1 MTRAAV
7 FAPFDIIEGDR
18 SLGVVLVADHALR
31 ELPEEY
37 GSLGLPADQFDR
49 HIAYDI
55 GVEMVTRKL
64 VALLGAPAIMARF
77 SRLLIDPNRGEEDP
91 TLIRQIYDGIV
102 IPGNRSMAPQERE
115 RRLDRFYRPYHDAV
129 GAMLASVAQESRHA
143 PLVLSIYSFTPA
155 MRGHQRPWHVGIVW
169 DMDHRV
175 SKSLIEM
182 LSQDKSLVVGDNE
195 PYAGAL
201 PGDTLSRHASVSGFP
216 HALMEIRQDLISH
229 REGADEWASRLAP
242 IIDAIN
248 RRPDIRKVRPV
259 AVLENDDFS
268 RSRHRALTL

>member
-1 MTRAAV
+1 MTRCLRKCLGLDFTMTRAAV

-91 TLIRQIYDGIV
+91 TLIV
-102 IPGNRSMAPQERE
+102 RSMMVRHSGKPFDGAARAGAP
-115 RRLDRFYRPYHDAV
+115 LDRFYRPYHDAV
-129 GAMLASVAQESRHA
+129 GAMLASVAQGSVTPHLSSRFI
-143 PLVLSIYSFTPA
+143 P
-155 MRGHQRPWHVGIVW
+155 
-169 DMDHRV
+169 
-175 SKSLIEM
+175 
-182 LSQDKSLVVGDNE
+182 
-195 PYAGAL
+195 
-201 PGDTLSRHASVSGFP
+201 
-216 HALMEIRQDLISH
+216 
-229 REGADEWASRLAP
+229 SRLHAGPSAP
-242 IIDAIN
+242 MACRHLLGHGPSRVQVADRDAVAAT
-248 RRPDIRKVRPV
+248 RAWSSATTSPMTARCGAIRCPATPV
-259 AVLENDDFS
+259 SAVFPM
-268 RSRHRALTL
+268 R